1 MARLRSQMDMEY
13 VPTHLPSVAEIA
25 GLIDTGS
32 LPGRLLMLDPCAGE
46 GDALRALEAALLSR
60 RETEGARGYEVHSET
75 YGVELDRKR
84 ARAARKKLDKVVQAD
99 FFNMVI
105 SDGFNILFLNPPYD
119 YDPEYRRLEH
129 RFLLKAAPLLNRGG
143 LLIFVAPRH
152 ELRVSADFLARNFSE
167 FRVWQ
172 PRNNPDAERFDQ
184 IFLTARRYAGG
195 HPGGP
200 AEAKRQLHDFV
211 EGKVDFIGEERPSY
225 RIGQPGDG
233 IERFVPLAIDYAGA
247 LEEVAAS
254 GLETRQEWRDWSE
267 PPENE
272 IVLPRMPPRMG
283 HMGLIMAGGGVGG
296 LGIPVT
302 DGVEAKIFRATSRK
316 IKVAEPQNE
325 SGTVEVISERM
336 SNSAVL
342 LDPVRWEFQDEVDL
356 AEFVVKWRAPLA
368 KHLAGVMPP
377 KYSPAGL
384 RELLGGAPDYGKLLR
399 RPMPGNGQRL
409 AIEGAMHGMLAGERG
424 TTIVGEMGTGKT
436 YISMAAAHL
445 AGKRRVMVLCPPT
458 LVWKWEDEILK
469 TVPGARV
476 YVIGKRPVGA
486 KAKSEFYKLASSPL
500 KQLDRLHRHYGE
512 NDLDVPVYFVLAHSA
527 AKLSYGRIPAV
538 IWRWGCRPQPRYSE
552 TTGELIHSVWQ
563 PFREQVAEEDENGE
577 PVAADERI
585 AQRMCCPE
593 CGQPVIDRRGEY
605 AGWDWLAKG
614 RRRCLNEVTVG
625 RQEFEDKQGGEAYGT
640 ETRECGAVLWQA
652 LARNY
657 AAPAGVDTG
666 FRQHEEQ
673 LKDRMRR
680 RYIYA
685 AGVDA
690 ERALALGGRGS
701 LSALYAP
708 DEDAVYETAGREAFR
723 VKTYPPRR
731 YDLAEYIKKYL
742 PGFIDLLIADECH
755 QFKAGDSAQGLMARM
770 LAEVAPHRVA
780 LTGTLMAGKAS
791 DLFHLLYGFG
801 GPEVRRDFR
810 HNDATRWRNI
820 HGFVEKT
827 VYLDDENSKRS
838 RARRNSR
845 TKDLPGAMPS
855 ALRYILG
862 QSAFIRLK
870 DVAAGLPPFS
880 EHVIT
885 APLDEELDPETDSS
899 QRLNYKALEESIL
912 SEIKS
917 LTFSNPR
924 AAQHLVS
931 VFAQAAL
938 TYPDACTQRNACTVY
953 SPADGALIIDRAPL
967 SESKI
972 YPKEEKLIE
981 ICRAEKEAGRKTL
994 VFATHTN
1001 KRDLLPRLQDILER
1015 NGLKVAALRADTVD
1029 ADKRMPWLEKRLKEG
1044 LDVLICHPQL
1054 VETGVDMLDFPGIV
1068 WFEAD
1073 YNTARV
1079 RQASR
1084 RSWRIGQKM
1093 PVRIYYLTYED
1104 TKQTQAIYLVAQKVA
1119 TSLAIEGDLSGEG
1132 LTALAGG
1139 SDNMGRSIAQMLVD
1153 GDADFE
1159 GSFEA
1164 GINIA
1169 GFQNDDDDRLLA
1181 DGADDWELESDIE
1194 REAEESDGLTD
1205 DVAWSLVGETLTAVE
1220 RRDEPAPMPAIGSPE
1235 ACGGSDAPEPA
1246 AYGAVS
1252 LDAWMSAFELTP
1264 DDMERGKVKRGRKR
1278 KDERGAIHD
1287 RR

>member
-1 MARLRSQMDMEY
+1 MARLKSQMDMEY

-25 GLIDTGS
+25 DLTAVDD

-46 GDALRALEAALLSR
+46 GDALKTLETELLSR
-60 RETEGARGYEVHSET
+60 WDTEGGRSDEVRSET
-75 YGVELDRKR
+75 YGVELDRGR
-84 ARAARKKLDKVVQAD
+84 ARAARKKLDNTVQAD

-105 SDGFNILFLNPPYD
+105 SGGFNILFLNPPYD
-119 YDPEYRRLEH
+119 HDPEYRRLEH
-129 RFLLKAAPLLNRGG
+129 RFLLRATPLLNRGG
-143 LLIFVAPRH
+143 LLIFVVPRH

-167 FRVWQ
+167 FRLWQ
-172 PRNNPDAERFDQ
+172 PQDNPDAERFDQ
-184 IFLTARRYAGG
+184 VFLTARRYAGG
-195 HPGGP
+195 HPAGP
-200 AEAKRQLHDFV
+200 AEAKREILDFV
-211 EGKVDFIGEERPSY
+211 EGKVDFVGERNPAY
-225 RIGQPGDG
+225 RIGQPGAA

-247 LEEVAAS
+247 LEEVSAS

-267 PPENE
+267 PPANE

-302 DGVEAKIFRATSRK
+302 DGEEARIFRATSRK
-316 IKVAEPQNE
+316 IKVSDPQNE

-342 LDPVRWEFQDEVDL
+342 LDPADWTFSDDVEL
-356 AEFVVKWRAPLA
+356 AEFVMKWRAPLA
-368 KHLAGVMPP
+368 KYLAGVMPP

-384 RELLGGAPDYGKLLR
+384 RELLGGEPNYGKLLR
-399 RPMPGNGQRL
+399 RPMLGNGQRL

-445 AGKRRVMVLCPPT
+445 AGKRRIMVLCPPT

-469 TVPGARV
+469 TVPNARV

-486 KAKSEFYKLASSPL
+486 KAKREFYKLASSPL

-512 NDLDVPVYFVLAHSA
+512 NDLDAPVYFVLAHSA

-538 IWRWGCRPQPRYSE
+538 IWRWGCRAQPRYSE
-552 TTGELIHSVWQ
+552 TTGELIHPVWQ
-563 PFREQVAEEDENGE
+563 PFKEQDTEEDENGE
-577 PVAADERI
+577 LVAAGERI
-585 AQRMCCPE
+585 MQRMCCPE

-614 RRRCLNEVTVG
+614 RRRCLNEITVG
-625 RQEFEDKQGGEAYGT
+625 RQEFQDKQGGEAYGT

-666 FRQHEEQ
+666 FPQREEQ

-680 RYIYA
+680 RRIYA

-690 ERALALGGRGS
+690 ERALSYRGLGS
-701 LSALYAP
+701 LSPLYAP
-708 DEDAVYETAGREAFR
+708 DEDAVYETADSEVFR
-723 VKTYPPRR
+723 TRMYPPRR

-742 PGFIDLLIADECH
+742 PGFIDLLVADECH

-770 LAEVAPHRVA
+770 LAEVAPHRVT

-827 VYLDDENSKRS
+827 VYLDDLNSKRS
-838 RARRNSR
+838 RARKNAR

-855 ALRYILG
+855 VLRYILG

-885 APLDEELDPETDSS
+885 VPLDEELDPETGSS
-899 QRLNYKALEESIL
+899 QRLNYKALEESVL
-912 SEIKS
+912 AEIKS
-917 LTFSNPR
+917 LTFTNPR
-924 AAQHLVS
+924 AAQQLVS

-938 TYPDACTQRNACTVY
+938 TYPDACAQRDACTVY

-967 SESKI
+967 SESKT
-972 YPKEEKLIE
+972 YPKEEKLVE

-1015 NGLKVAALRADTVD
+1015 SGLKVAVLRSDTVD
-1029 ADKRMPWLEKRLKEG
+1029 ADKRMGWLEKELDAG
-1044 LDVLICHPQL
+1044 LDALICHPQL
-1054 VETGVDMLDFPGIV
+1054 VETGVDMLDFPSIV
-1068 WFEAD
+1068 WFGA
-1073 YNTARV
+1073 
-1079 RQASR
+1079 
-1084 RSWRIGQKM
+1084 
-1093 PVRIYYLTYED
+1093 PLH
-1104 TKQTQAIYLVAQKVA
+1104 VA
-1119 TSLAIEGDLSGEG
+1119 
-1132 LTALAGG
+1132 
-1139 SDNMGRSIAQMLVD
+1139 
-1153 GDADFE
+1153 
-1159 GSFEA
+1159 
-1164 GINIA
+1164 
-1169 GFQNDDDDRLLA
+1169 
-1181 DGADDWELESDIE
+1181 
-1194 REAEESDGLTD
+1194 
-1205 DVAWSLVGETLTAVE
+1205 
-1220 RRDEPAPMPAIGSPE
+1220 
-1235 ACGGSDAPEPA
+1235 
-1246 AYGAVS
+1246 
-1252 LDAWMSAFELTP
+1252 
-1264 DDMERGKVKRGRKR
+1264 
-1278 KDERGAIHD
+1278 
-1287 RR
+1287 